1 MTRRATTDLSSLNIP
16 TLEHPIAFGVFA
28 HDSDPHE
35 TGYLTVCADDKGIR
49 LRWAGDKADEYSSS
63 WAEFRWFLAA
73 MRREEAELRRKEQER
88 AELREQVRLGQE
100 MADDIERAK
109 FSTRRTAA
117 VQVVR

>member
-28 HDSDPHE
+28 QDTDPHE

-49 LRWAGDKADEYSSS
+49 LRWAGDKVDEFTGT
-63 WAEFRWFLAA
+63 WAELRWFLAA
-73 MRREEAELRRKEQER
+73 MQRESADLRRKEQEIG
-88 AELREQVRLGQE
+88 ELREQIRLGQE

-109 FSTRRTAA
+109 FSARRAA
-117 VQVVR
+117 GVQVVR